1 MLYKHYTAGNR
12 LSTGLEELIW
22 VSSGRNCWTTIDR
35 KHIQNPVWRKSYW
48 IENNPTEM
56 QYGEILTFLLNF
68 DVADYLAALSDLQ
81 QARAAADREKTQ
93 KRLLR

>member
-1 MLYKHYTAGNR
+1 
-12 LSTGLEELIW
+12 
-22 VSSGRNCWTTIDR
+22 
-35 KHIQNPVWRKSYW
+35 
-48 IENNPTEM
+48 M

>member
-1 MLYKHYTAGNR
+1 MGILGKDLLDYNR
-12 LSTGLEELIW
+12 PETH
-22 VSSGRNCWTTIDR
+22 T
-35 KHIQNPVWRKSYW
+35 KIQFGEKSYW